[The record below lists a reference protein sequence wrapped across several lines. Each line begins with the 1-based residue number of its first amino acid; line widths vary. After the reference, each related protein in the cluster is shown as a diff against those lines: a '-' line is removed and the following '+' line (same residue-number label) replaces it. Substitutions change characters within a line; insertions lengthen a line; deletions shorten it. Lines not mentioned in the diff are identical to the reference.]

1 MRTLL
6 SPLLA
11 LSLLA
16 LAGATSAARGADDH
30 PAVALVKSKVKDPAR
45 PFALFV
51 TIKAK
56 AGKEKE
62 LEAACAPCIA
72 ATKKEAGCLAY
83 ELNRDPDDPT
93 TYVMFEK
100 FKNVAALEAHL
111 KQEHTTKLLKALEPL
126 TDGELK
132 VKVYTVPE

>member
-1 MRTLL
+1 MLTLR
-6 SPLLA
+6 SLLFA
-11 LSLLA
+11 LPLLA
-16 LAGATSAARGADDH
+16 LAGLCSEALGADDH

-62 LEAACAPCIA
+62 LEAAFAPCIA

-83 ELNRDPDDPT
+83 ELNRDPDEPT

-100 FKNVAALEAHL
+100 FKNLAALEAHL
-111 KQEHTTKLLKALEPL
+111 KLEHTAKLFKAIEPL
-126 TDGELK
+126 TDGEIK
-132 VKVYTVPE
+132 AKVYTVPE

>member
-1 MRTLL
+1 MLIPR
-6 SPLLA
+6 PCLLA
-11 LSLLA
+11 LPLLA
-16 LAGATSAARGADDH
+16 LAGAFPAALGADDH
-30 PAVALVKSKVKDPAR
+30 PAVALVKSKVKDPAK

-62 LEAACAPCIA
+62 LEATFAPCIA

-93 TYVMFEK
+93 AYVMFEK
-100 FKNVAALEAHL
+100 FKNLAALEDHL
-111 KQEHTTKLLKALEPL
+111 KQEHTTRLFKAIEPL
-126 TDGELK
+126 TDGEIK
-132 VKVYTVPE
+132 AKVYTVPE